1 MNIFIEEH
9 QQMLLALV
17 RHKVK
22 FMLIG
27 GYAVIYHGYART
39 TGDMDV
45 WLALGNDNKE
55 NLIAA
60 LNTFGI
66 DEESLAILET
76 IDFTTPQNVF
86 YFGKIPRRIDFLT
99 MISNVKFE
107 DAFKEAVYFP
117 LEGEQIPV
125 IHYNQ
130 LILSKLTSERMKDKA
145 DIEELQRINKY
156 KKGKDHD

>member
-9 QQMLLALV
+9 QQMLLALAKNNV
-17 RHKVK
+17 R

-39 TGDMDV
+39 TADMDI

-55 NLIAA
+55 KLAKALIE
-60 LNTFGI
+60 FGI
-66 DEESLAILET
+66 DDEGLSIFNS
-76 IDFTTPQNVF
+76 IDFTKPQNVF
-86 YFGKIPRRIDFLT
+86 YFGKEPRRIDFLT
-99 MISNVKFE
+99 MVSNVNFE
-107 DAFKEAVYFP
+107 DAYKQAGSFTIGDVK
-117 LEGEQIPV
+117 IPV

-130 LILSKLTSERMKDKA
+130 LILSKLNSGRLKDKA

-156 KKGKDHD
+156 RKKNG